1 MDALAEM
8 QETRQKFR
16 DKAAYYARLARQHEQ
31 KANGAE
37 HQNWYQ
43 LYRTEASN
51 HYAQYRAFRWA
62 ATSLF
67 NAMRRAEM
75 HERKANAVET
85 LRAIG

>member
-1 MDALAEM
+1 MNAIQEM
-8 QETRQKFR
+8 RETRQKLR
-16 DKAAYYARLARQHEQ
+16 DKAAHHARLARQHEQ

-62 ATSLF
+62 SSSVF
-67 NAMRRAEM
+67 HAMRRAEM
-75 HERKANAVET
+75 HEKKSQAVNT
-85 LRAIG
+85 LRAMG

>member
-1 MDALAEM
+1 MNALTEM
-8 QETRQKFR
+8 REMRQKFR
-16 DKAAYYARLARQHEQ
+16 DKAAYYARLARLHEQ

-62 ATSLF
+62 STSLF
-67 NAMRRAEM
+67 HAIRRAEM
-75 HERKANAVET
+75 HESKTQVVNT
-85 LRAIG
+85 LRAMG

>member
-8 QETRQKFR
+8 QETRQKLR
-16 DKAAYYARLARQHEQ
+16 DKAAYYARLARNHEQ

-67 NAMRRAEM
+67 HAIRRAEM
-75 HERKANAVET
+75 QEKQSQVVNT
-85 LRAIG
+85 LRAMG

>member
-8 QETRQKFR
+8 RETRQKFR
-16 DKAAYYARLARQHEQ
+16 DKAAYYARLARLHEQ

-67 NAMRRAEM
+67 HALQRAEM
-75 HERKANAVET
+75 HEKKTQVVNK
-85 LRAIG
+85 LRAMA

>member
-8 QETRQKFR
+8 QETRQKLR
-16 DKAAYYARLARQHEQ
+16 NKAAYYARLARLHEQ

-62 ATSLF
+62 STSLF
-67 NAMRRAEM
+67 HAIRRAEM
-75 HERKANAVET
+75 HENKTQVVNT
-85 LRAIG
+85 LRAMG

>member
-1 MDALAEM
+1 MDALTEM
-8 QETRQKFR
+8 RETRQKLR
-16 DKAAYYARLARQHEQ
+16 DMAASHAWLARKHERL
-31 KANGAE
+31 ANGAE
-37 HQNWYQ
+37 HRTWYQ

-62 ATSLF
+62 SISLHY
-67 NAMRRAEM
+67 ALERAEM

>member
-1 MDALAEM
+1 MNAIEEM
-8 QETRQKFR
+8 RETRQKFR
-16 DKAAYYARLARQHEQ
+16 DKAAYYARLARLHEQ

-67 NAMRRAEM
+67 HAMRRAEM
-75 HERKANAVET
+75 HEKKTHAVNT
-85 LRAIG
+85 LRAMG

>member
-1 MDALAEM
+1 MDALTEM

-16 DKAAYYARLARQHEQ
+16 DKAAYYARLARLHEQ

-62 ATSLF
+62 STSLLH
-67 NAMRRAEM
+67 AIKRAEM
-75 HERKANAVET
+75 HEKKTQVVNT
-85 LRAIG
+85 LRAMA

>member
-1 MDALAEM
+1 MNALAEM

-16 DKAAYYARLARQHEQ
+16 DKAAYYARLARLHEQ

-67 NAMRRAEM
+67 HAIRRAEM
-75 HERKANAVET
+75 HEKKSQVVNT
-85 LRAIG
+85 LRAMA